1 MTEDCVFYF
10 LLALLFMKY
19 CLFRKHAASCY
30 DRLMPGDPPSS
41 SAAVSGR
48 CIMASLSRHYL
59 LFFRELH
66 LVHQKLTAEY
76 LGFWYDV
83 SSSRQHFLAGYQ
95 SQTFEKKGGGLIL
108 F

>member
-1 MTEDCVFYF
+1 
-10 LLALLFMKY
+10 MKY

-59 LFFRELH
+59 LFFRELP

-95 SQTFEKKGGGLIL
+95 FQTFEKKGGFDFSLN
-108 F
+108 